1 MVEDAGMVR
10 STHKGDGCMAI
21 SEATKFEV
29 RDLSPRIGSEIITDV
44 ETLLSGIHAT
54 EIRAMLEER
63 GVVAFRGLHLTDE
76 QQIAFTKTLGS
87 IVEEKAFKIT
97 MDPKENPVAEYI
109 KGAFYWHID
118 GTMGDVPI
126 FASLM
131 SSRKLSERGGQTE
144 FSNTYAA
151 YDDLPESEKAALE
164 KLKVVHMFEVA
175 QRYVQPE
182 PSYEL
187 LQAWQKFQPNTL
199 PLVWTHRSGRKSLV
213 LGSTASHVEGMDLR
227 EGWALLTRLRDYA
240 TQPQFVYRHG
250 WTLGDLVIW
259 DNTGTM
265 HRALPYAMDSGR
277 LMHRTTLAGEEPFA

>member
-1 MVEDAGMVR
+1 MPV
-10 STHKGDGCMAI
+10 
-21 SEATKFEV
+21 SEKYEI
-29 RDLSPRIGSEIITDV
+29 RDLAPRIGSEIVTDA
-44 ETLLSGIHAT
+44 ETLLSGACST
-54 EIRAMLEER
+54 QIRALLEER
-63 GVVAFRGLHLTDE
+63 GVVAIRGINLSDD
-76 QQIAFTKTLGS
+76 QQIAFTKTIGT

-97 MDPKENPVAEYI
+97 MDPTENPVAEYI

-131 SSRKLSERGGQTE
+131 SSRRLSDTGGQTE

-151 YDDLPESEKAALE
+151 YDDLPDSEKKALE
-164 KLKVVHMFEVA
+164 TLKVVHMFEVS
-175 QRYVQPE
+175 QRYVNPE

-187 LQAWQKFQPNTL
+187 LQTWQQFKPNTL

-227 EGWALLTRLRDYA
+227 DGWALLTRLRDYA
-240 TQPQFVYRHG
+240 TQPRFVYRHE

-277 LMHRTTLAGEEPFA
+277 MMHRTTLAGEEPFA

>member
-1 MVEDAGMVR
+1 MPMAEQAG
-10 STHKGDGCMAI
+10 
-21 SEATKFEV
+21 FEV
-29 RDLSPRIGSEIITDV
+29 RNLAPRIGSEIVTDV
-44 ETLLSGIHAT
+44 QTLLSGACSAH
-54 EIRAMLEER
+54 IRALLEER
-63 GVVAFRGLHLTDE
+63 GVVAIRGLNLTDD
-76 QQIAFTKTLGS
+76 QQIAFTKTIGT

-131 SSRKLSERGGQTE
+131 SSRKLSDTGGQTE

-151 YDDLPESEKAALE
+151 YDDLPEAEKVALE

-182 PSYEL
+182 PSYDL
-187 LQAWQKFQPNTL
+187 LKSWQTFQPNVL
-199 PLVWTHRSGRKSLV
+199 PLIWTHRSGRKSLV

-240 TQPQFVYRHG
+240 TQPQFVYRHE

-277 LMHRTTLAGEEPFA
+277 MMHRTTLAGEESFA